1 MNFFPIE
8 ISVLVLFSTKKV
20 FWLKHAHEISF
31 WKYKGN
37 QKQLNY
43 HFSIV
48 SDSLF
53 IVTFC
58 KN

>member
-20 FWLKHAHEISF
+20 FWLKHAHETSF
-31 WKYKGN
+31 WKCKGN

-43 HFSIV
+43 QFSIV
-48 SDSLF
+48 PDY
-53 IVTFC
+53 
-58 KN
+58 